1 MLVADRLECNGHSA
15 PLTDLGKEFDGRR
28 TLTLADMETK
38 MTVKLAVIYYST
50 YGTNHSMATIA
61 AEAGREAG
69 AEVRLMK
76 AAETAPPEVVAGV
89 EAWQA
94 QADKTA
100 DIPEVTADDM
110 VWADAFLISAP
121 TRYGIMASQMRAFI
135 DTLGGIWQKGHL
147 ANKAVT
153 AITSAQNM
161 HGGQETTLLSF
172 YATAFHWGSVV
183 VTPGYTDQAVFDT
196 GGNPYGYSHTQGQ
209 DFDDKARSAI
219 AHQTRRVIEVAEKL
233 IA

>member
-1 MLVADRLECNGHSA
+1 
-15 PLTDLGKEFDGRR
+15 
-28 TLTLADMETK
+28 

-50 YGTNHSMATIA
+50 YVPNHSMATIA

-110 VWADAFLISAP
+110 VWADAFLISA
-121 TRYGIMASQMRAFI
+121 
-135 DTLGGIWQKGHL
+135 
-147 ANKAVT
+147 
-153 AITSAQNM
+153 
-161 HGGQETTLLSF
+161 
-172 YATAFHWGSVV
+172 
-183 VTPGYTDQAVFDT
+183 
-196 GGNPYGYSHTQGQ
+196 
-209 DFDDKARSAI
+209 RSEE
-219 AHQTRRVIEVAEKL
+219 RRVGKKWKSQD
-233 IA
+233 